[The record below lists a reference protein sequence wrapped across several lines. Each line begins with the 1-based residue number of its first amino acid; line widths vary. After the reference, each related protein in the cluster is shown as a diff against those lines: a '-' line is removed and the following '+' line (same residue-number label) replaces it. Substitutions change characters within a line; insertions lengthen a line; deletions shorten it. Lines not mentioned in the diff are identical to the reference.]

1 MRKKKKKVVMKI
13 TVEDYVKAI
22 KKADRENELAQS
34 AGWKRVTNIHKSKK
48 IYTRKTQKKN
58 FTEE

>member
-1 MRKKKKKVVMKI
+1 MKI

-48 IYTRKTQKKN
+48 TYNRKTQKKN